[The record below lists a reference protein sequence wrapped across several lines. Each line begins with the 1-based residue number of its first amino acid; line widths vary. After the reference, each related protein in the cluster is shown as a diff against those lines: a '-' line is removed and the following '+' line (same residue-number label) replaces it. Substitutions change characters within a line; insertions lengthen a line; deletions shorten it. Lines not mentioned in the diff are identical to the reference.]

1 MCGLWNAVW
10 GGVKKAAGAAGK
22 WLINQEGVRNA
33 VSKGLGVAA
42 SMIPVIGPKAAPLVE
57 RVVSKGLNKLNS
69 YVNDVPEGNVKSSL
83 KAAIPK
89 VVSQNKVNQ
98 YRSANAVS
106 SAGEGTVYGQATHP
120 IWREKRNFGDGIT
133 TAVAKVPKIGRR
145 YKRVKRRVKH

>member
-1 MCGLWNAVW
+1 MGFWNNVW

-42 SMIPVIGPKAAPLVE
+42 SMIPVIGSKAAPLVE
-57 RVVSKGLNKLNS
+57 KVVSKGLNKLNS

-89 VVSQNKVNQ
+89 IAKPMKVNQ

-133 TAVAKVPKIGRR
+133 TAVAKVPKIGKRH
-145 YKRVKRRVKH
+145 KRVKRRVKH